1 MRSSFL
7 FVSLQEDNA
16 DDASPPPPVSHAK
29 SLLIEMGF
37 SSSLVHRTID
47 ENGIHKGMPMDEML
61 NFLAAAQLDEKYSQD
76 SQQHLSDLVVL
87 PPEVRCTTYLYS
99 S

>member
-16 DDASPPPPVSHAK
+16 DDASPPPVSHAK

-61 NFLAAAQLDEKYSQD
+61 NFLAAAQLHEKYS
-76 SQQHLSDLVVL
+76 LN
-87 PPEVRCTTYLYS
+87 
-99 S
+99 